1 MHSMCLNK
9 DSRRSRRS
17 IFAIIVSRSAKI
29 FILSKNI
36 RAINNYKSEKYNMY
50 LDNFFTR
57 YFEHF

>member
-29 FILSKNI
+29 SILSKNI

-50 LDNFFTR
+50 LKSK
-57 YFEHF
+57 